1 MKRIL
6 FKILLIL
13 VLSTITAILDS
24 AFEDYRIKTT
34 ISIFYGYYS
43 CYILNYENLKMTN
56 KKEE

>member
-6 FKILLIL
+6 LKLLLIL
-13 VLSTITAILDS
+13 VLATITGILES

-43 CYILNYENLKMTN
+43 CYILNYEKF
-56 KKEE
+56 KDDK